1 MSFDGRYLIA
11 SKRVARG
18 EVPVRHILFYGVN
31 GSDTGFLLLEHVDG
45 HEDDELGVMC
55 FDCALDL
62 TPDGRALEIARHEGE
77 WHADGSAPW
86 VLEAAGLHE

>member
-1 MSFDGRYLIA
+1 MSCDGRYLIA

-18 EVPVRHILFYGVN
+18 EAPVRHILFYGVN

-45 HEDDELGVMC
+45 HEDDELGAMC

-62 TPDGRALEIARHEGE
+62 IPAGHALDIARHERE

-86 VLEAAGLHE
+86 VLDTASL

>member
-1 MSFDGRYLIA
+1 VSCDGRYLIA

-18 EVPVRHILFYGVN
+18 EVPVRHILFYGVS

-55 FDCALDL
+55 STARSISYPTAVLSTSRDTCANGTRTDPRLGCSM
-62 TPDGRALEIARHEGE
+62 PRAYE
-77 WHADGSAPW
+77 
-86 VLEAAGLHE
+86 